1 MESWSDD
8 GDKYGN
14 PTQNHT
20 VVVTG
25 VDTSNDVV
33 HLNDSGSSEG
43 RDEQIPLALFIQAWA
58 ASNNLMAVTT

>member
-1 MESWSDD
+1 
-8 GDKYGN
+8 
-14 PTQNHT
+14 

-33 HLNDSGSSEG
+33 HLNDIGSTEG

-58 ASNNLMAVTT
+58 ASDNLTAVTT